1 MLVYMKFKWFFI
13 VDSVLIE
20 YFMYIIFRNRFIFS
34 FIINKKNYVIF
45 FKNFNI
51 LNKKSINK
59 YIYISFIL
67 SYLLININTF

>member
-1 MLVYMKFKWFFI
+1 
-13 VDSVLIE
+13 
-20 YFMYIIFRNRFIFS
+20 MYIIFRNRFIFS